1 MDSYGDG
8 NTYRGMVC
16 KDSEIKTIEIN
27 RYNADVERLVEA
39 AREIVETDDGSDDCK
54 CPRCGAIRRL
64 KTALEPFNK

>member
-27 RYNADVERLVEA
+27 RYNADVERLECA
-39 AREIVETDDGSDDCK
+39 LKEIKEELEHDISNGNV
-54 CPRCGAIRRL
+54 
-64 KTALEPFNK
+64 ALEIAKQALEVTRE